1 MRKSNLDEEN
11 NEVVNQKEETAQVE
25 PKAEQAAEQPKEVS
39 TEEVKAGVKEELNKE
54 KTPFDNPIY
63 DEVNPSRLQHDNHN
77 DNRIDKFGNIEE
89 ESEERPE
96 PKKRMNPKLK
106 AVLEW
111 VYCIII
117 AVVIAIVIKYFIGAP
132 TVVRQESMDPTLK
145 PGDRLIL
152 NRICRTFHQEYE
164 KGDIITFTA
173 PSNDSIQQT
182 NIDQKNPV
190 AKYENE
196 PTNPFESF
204 VYYVLEIGKTS
215 FIKRVVATAGD
226 HVVIK
231 DGKVFV
237 NGHQLVEDYLPAGTE
252 TFSENYNDFV
262 VPEGYVFA
270 VGDNRSVSLD
280 CRAFGCIPIDKI
292 EGKVVLRFFPFDKFG
307 GVE

>member
-89 ESEERPE
+89 KSEERPE

-215 FIKRVVATAGD
+215 FIKRVVATA
-226 HVVIK
+226 
-231 DGKVFV
+231 
-237 NGHQLVEDYLPAGTE
+237 
-252 TFSENYNDFV
+252 
-262 VPEGYVFA
+262 
-270 VGDNRSVSLD
+270 
-280 CRAFGCIPIDKI
+280 
-292 EGKVVLRFFPFDKFG
+292 
-307 GVE
+307 